1 MYLSQVRNF
10 IPYTRLGLMNI
21 QNRCYE
27 KVALKTTKSQ
37 EMETSKASMQSMGL
51 TPKQIEMFPT
61 AKVHIPMALTSREP
75 IILPFDE
82 VPGPKSLKYISSFR
96 QYLSEIGTQI
106 TVGVLTMMLNVGT
119 YVNVKKPLKNLSALF
134 DEYGPVVRFVSPVGG
149 DIVLINHPE
158 HIQKVY
164 AMEGSYPVRS
174 TLDSLEKYRSE
185 HRNQIYGG
193 LFTACGEEWHRQ
205 REVVVAPLHDSVSKH
220 LGGINEV
227 CENFTQK
234 IYNLRNYQDEVK
246 NNLYKEIY
254 KWSFDC
260 MGLILFSKK
269 FTMLN
274 TEVVYSQCDMS
285 WLYHSLEKA
294 TDAIIKCESGL
305 QFWKLL
311 PTPTWSSLVKYCD
324 SLDNLIGKY
333 VLEAEQ
339 SVGDQLKNMGPNVSN
354 GPFTIENNSLVSAM
368 LLGENKMSAEDIAT
382 VIMDMLLIGV
392 NTISSSMSF
401 LLYHI
406 AKYQRAQKILFT
418 EIDKVGSDLNI
429 NNMSNIIEKTPYL
442 QACIKESLRLVPPI
456 PVLTRVLP
464 KNITI
469 DRYNIPR
476 GTLIIMST
484 QDASLKEGN
493 YDDASVFYPERWL
506 KGDAKE
512 YHAFASIPFGFG
524 ARKCL
529 GQNIAETMLS
539 LLTIRILQK
548 FKLEYHYGDIGS
560 TRSFISRPTKPLK
573 IRFVDRI

>member
-10 IPYTRLGLMNI
+10 LPYSRLGLMNI

-37 EMETSKASMQSMGL
+37 EMENSKASMQSVGL

-82 VPGPKSLKYISSFR
+82 VPGPKSLKYISNFR
-96 QYLSEIGTQI
+96 QYLSVIGTQI

-119 YVNVKKPLKNLSALF
+119 YVNAKKPLKNLSALF

-174 TLDSLEKYRSE
+174 NLDSLEKYRAE

-193 LFTACGEEWHRQ
+193 TFTAFGEEWHRQ
-205 REVVVAPLHDSVSKH
+205 REVVVAPLHESVSKH
-220 LGGINEV
+220 MGGINEV
-227 CENFTQK
+227 CENFTLK
-234 IYNLRNYQDEVK
+234 IFNIRNYQDEITD
-246 NNLYKEIY
+246 NLYKEIY

-339 SVGDQLKNMGPNVSN
+339 SVGVQLKNMRSNVSDES
-354 GPFTIENNSLVSAM
+354 FALENNSLVNAM
-368 LLGENKMSAEDIAT
+368 LVGENKMSAEDIAT

-392 NTISSSMSF
+392 NTITSSMSF

-406 AKYQRAQKILFT
+406 AKYQRAQKILFS
-418 EIDKVGSDLNI
+418 EIDKVGGDLNI
-429 NNMSNIIEKTPYL
+429 SNMSAIIEQTPYL

-456 PVLTRVLP
+456 PVLTRILP

-469 DRYNIPR
+469 DRFNIPR

-560 TRSFISRPTKPLK
+560 TRSFISRPTKALK